1 MLIASA
7 TQIFSPSPDS
17 FQKLE
22 LSDLRAGH
30 REQLEDISAQLLLF
44 EASLRGKEKQL
55 QETLDRKD
63 QVGSRNILQALLS
76 QPSLWARTLRVI
88 NSNSQLLNPDLA

>member
-1 MLIASA
+1 MQFVPNDCDDDATGHDMLIGCA
-7 TQIFSPSPDS
+7 THIFFPDFPDS

-63 QVGSRNILQALLS
+63 QVKSATS
-76 QPSLWARTLRVI
+76 
-88 NSNSQLLNPDLA
+88 

>member
-1 MLIASA
+1 MLIGCA
-7 TQIFSPSPDS
+7 THLFYPSPHS

-63 QVGSRNILQALLS
+63 QVRFNLMQFGSSKKVQLPLNHIL
-76 QPSLWARTLRVI
+76 
-88 NSNSQLLNPDLA
+88 